1 MKWIV
6 TGVFLASLMATPVLA
21 AQIFPSHHVW
31 DHADP
36 RLSIA
41 APKMEKAAGGPY
53 ALPPVRDW
61 VLRR

>member
-6 TGVFLASLMATPVLA
+6 TGVFLATLMATPVLP

-41 APKMEKAAGGPY
+41 GPKMEKRLEDPMPY
-53 ALPPVRDW
+53 LP
-61 VLRR
+61 